1 MEISKGFQSHHWSH
15 TPYMIKNSS
24 LIPPDTL
31 LYKYLSEDDVA
42 VISNLLEIERK
53 NEGNLID
60 SNNLFLKFNISSSH
74 SQISYQV
81 VCLKQD

>member
-1 MEISKGFQSHHWSH
+1 
-15 TPYMIKNSS
+15 MIKNSS

-53 NEGNLID
+53 NEGNKAD
-60 SNNLFLKFNISSSH
+60 SNNLFLNFNISSVRA
-74 SQISYQV
+74 QISYQV
-81 VCLKQD
+81 VCLEQQN

>member
-1 MEISKGFQSHHWSH
+1 
-15 TPYMIKNSS
+15 MIKNSS